1 MGKGGS
7 IILRTFAKLNLCLDV
22 LRKRE
27 DGYHE
32 IDSLFQTISLFD
44 RMTVKIIHGDG
55 CLKLESNVEI
65 ENNIIERIW
74 RLVKINNYDAYV
86 LLEKNIPIGAGLGG
100 GSSNA
105 AGFLMALKAFG
116 LISEMDAFELAKSVG
131 SDVPFFLY
139 GGTAIVSGKGEVIEK
154 VEPLEGFNVDVYFPG
169 FSISTKEAYGS

>member
-1 MGKGGS
+1 M
-7 IILRTFAKLNLCLDV
+7 F

-44 RMTVKIIHGDG
+44 RMTVKITRGDG
-55 CLKLESNVEI
+55 GLKLESNVEI

-74 RLVKINNYDAYV
+74 RLVNITDYDAHV

-105 AGFLMALKAFG
+105 AGF
-116 LISEMDAFELAKSVG
+116 
-131 SDVPFFLY
+131 
-139 GGTAIVSGKGEVIEK
+139 
-154 VEPLEGFNVDVYFPG
+154 
-169 FSISTKEAYGS
+169 